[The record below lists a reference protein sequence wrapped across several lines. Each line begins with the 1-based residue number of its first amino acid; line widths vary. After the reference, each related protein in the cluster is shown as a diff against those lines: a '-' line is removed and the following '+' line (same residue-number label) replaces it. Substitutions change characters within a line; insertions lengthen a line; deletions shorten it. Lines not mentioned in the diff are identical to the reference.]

1 MILILKELQISS
13 DVILKQICEKFGL
26 TEETAETYL
35 KEILLNILDR
45 AFLCSV

>member
-1 MILILKELQISS
+1 MDGILEAEASG

-35 KEILLNILDR
+35 KEIT
-45 AFLCSV
+45 